1 METNFTTYCK
11 EYITDRLSDYKGRI
25 FYLCDFPSEITMDDN
40 VNGSITYSSYKAME
54 FIKEH
59 FEAAGAYW
67 NYAKDNFEEVEHNPF
82 EEPEDYMVCMVIEGV
97 NSLMSQVIG
106 NHDDWDNQ
114 VEITDKLIKEIEEGL
129 EDADIDW
136 L

>member
-11 EYITDRLSDYKGRI
+11 EYITDRLSDYKGGI
-25 FYLCDFPSEITMDDN
+25 FYLCDFASEITKCDN

-59 FEAAGAYW
+59 FEAARAYW
-67 NYAKDNFEEVEHNPF
+67 NYAKDNFGEVNHNPF
-82 EEPEDYMVCMVIEGV
+82 EEPEAYMVCMVIAGV
-97 NSLMSQVIG
+97 NSLMSQAIG
-106 NHDDWDNQ
+106 NPDDWDN
-114 VEITDKLIKEIEEGL
+114 KEIEEGL

>member
-1 METNFTTYCK
+1 
-11 EYITDRLSDYKGRI
+11 
-25 FYLCDFPSEITMDDN
+25 MDDN
-40 VNGSITYSSYKAME
+40 VNSSITYSSYKAME

-67 NYAKDNFEEVEHNPF
+67 NYAKDNFGEVEHNPF
-82 EEPEDYMVCMVIEGV
+82 EEPEAYMVCMVIEGV

-114 VEITDKLIKEIEEGL
+114 VEITDELIKEIEEGL